1 MPNSHPDRFATSRN
15 CSKQSSMVK
24 HHQLASMPE
33 TNESDTEFESDGQQ
47 EGKQKVQQQDL
58 KTIKIF
64 DRFSIILQ
72 IFAKRGTFRSKVA
85 KTTTA
90 KLQIELN
97 FLQYLKTKLMRAE
110 GSTYSPRITFFVE
123 IS

>member
-1 MPNSHPDRFATSRN
+1 M
-15 CSKQSSMVK
+15 
-24 HHQLASMPE
+24 
-33 TNESDTEFESDGQQ
+33 
-47 EGKQKVQQQDL
+47 

-72 IFAKRGTFRSKVA
+72 IFAKRA
-85 KTTTA
+85 KTATA

-110 GSTYSPRITFFVE
+110 GSSYSSSHNLFRGDLMKA
-123 IS
+123 